1 MIGFRK
7 FEKKKIKRKKYKKKK
22 KREKV
27 KKDKAKNR
35 FIILQKSRK
44 FIFTFLDLVLS

>member
-1 MIGFRK
+1 MIGFGK

-22 KREKV
+22 KEKV

>member
-1 MIGFRK
+1 MIGFGK
-7 FEKKKIKRKKYKKKK
+7 FEKKKKKRKKYKKKK
-22 KREKV
+22 KEKV